1 MYSMDKR
8 DFTVIENE
16 TLKEKSAKTQS
27 RQTNPI
33 MRKFA
38 QFHNESLTKFS
49 VKDLFRSV
57 RD

>member
-1 MYSMDKR
+1 MDKR
-8 DFTVIENE
+8 DFTVIENK
-16 TLKEKSAKTQS
+16 TKSENKVSVDKQI

-33 MRKFA
+33 MKKFA
-38 QFHNESLTKFS
+38 QFHNENVGKFS